1 MIYCTLLNPVVDVV
15 YTVPEL
21 VPGTTMLDVPSVR
34 IPAGKGLNAA
44 RSIRTLGEDVTVV
57 GVLPEADAGR
67 FGSHLAE
74 YGIKSEFISVEG
86 SARINVTISELET
99 GQVTHLNSTG
109 PRLSVRIQDELLA
122 FIETKLQP
130 HDIWVLSGSL
140 PRGFEDST
148 YMKVISMCR
157 DRNIT
162 TILDSRGT
170 ALNMGIRAR
179 PAMVKPNHSEL
190 EEYFGESIHG
200 IHHIALKGKRLL
212 DMGVGSIFVSLGE
225 DGMIAVHENDCL
237 LCSPPQVDVV
247 DTVGCGDA
255 LVAGVAVA
263 YARQF
268 SFSELCRMA
277 VACGTGNALH
287 TGPGNI
293 SPDEV
298 WRLMEDVRIEAV

>member
-21 VPGTTMLDVPSVR
+21 VPGTTMLDVPSAR
-34 IPAGKGLNAA
+34 LPAGKGLNAA
-44 RSIRTLGEDVTVV
+44 KSIRILGEEVTVV
-57 GVLPEADAGR
+57 GVLPQADAGR
-67 FGSHLAE
+67 FESHLGE
-74 YGIKSEFISVEG
+74 CGIRGEFISVEG
-86 SARINVTISELET
+86 SARINVTFAET
-99 GQVTHLNSTG
+99 ENGQVTHVKSPG
-109 PRLSVRIQDELLA
+109 PRMSVRVQDELLA
-122 FIETKLQP
+122 FTETKLKP

-148 YMKVISMCR
+148 YMKIITRCR
-157 DRNIT
+157 ERKIT

-179 PAMVKPNHSEL
+179 PTMIKPNHSEL

-237 LCSPPQVDVV
+237 LCSPPQIEVV

-255 LVAGVAVA
+255 LVAGIAVA
-263 YARQF
+263 HARQF
-268 SFSELCRMA
+268 SFPELCRMA

-293 SPDEV
+293 SRDEV
-298 WRLMEDVRIEAV
+298 WRLMEEVRIEAV